1 MASKSNEL
9 ADVSEDAFAVV
20 ARELATGKTDEALW
34 TKAFALQNGDESATK
49 AHYIRLRVEKLQQ
62 LNDSKAPDGNEQP
75 RNTSRLTTKPA
86 KTSEETVGEVSLWS
100 RLWARNIDFLICMA
114 LFLPVSFLI
123 SAQSE
128 SLIFSFVIAFVVP
141 GLILILYDAFLT
153 SAFGKTIGKA
163 LFGIRVAR
171 VTGENL
177 PFNVAWNRA
186 FKVWAYGNSGYFVFP
201 VLTLMTWWSARRGI
215 QKNGTSSWDVAAD
228 SCVTQSNI
236 GGFRNVLATTFGV
249 LCFASAIVISV
260 TVKNMNKKVI
270 RDSVIPAATS
280 TKLAPSETPNTFDKF
295 DSYQGL
301 TLGMSM
307 DEVIQAIGQ
316 PSDVLEA
323 STDPGWEGFKKVIRR
338 DDLQASIKNYPDWQY
353 ENVATSTRIDVSFS
367 ENTKLLIKIGCY
379 AKLAG
384 ECGLLGITTGMSPS
398 QIQDRLGR
406 PEYEKTENAT
416 LIWDYAKRQTLIYF
430 SENSSYMITVENY
443 FNRYDK

>member
-215 QKNGTSSWDVAAD
+215 QKTGTSSWDVAAD

-236 GGFRNVLATTFGV
+236 GSFRNVLVTAFGV
-249 LCFASAIVISV
+249 LCFVSAITISAA
-260 TVKNMNKKVI
+260 VKYTNKKVI
-270 RDSVIPAATS
+270 KDSVIPTAEKSVPNNSSGGIDFSYHPEQPKTDSTTPSTS
-280 TKLAPSETPNTFDKF
+280 GPWMAFRKQEVLDSIKDGTAGYAIRAWSGNAFDQFDSVEQITQKALSHDVRLRDSRVWSAVQAWQNILISVEDLDPNEALYQAVDSVLLGLKENNICYPNTDFDVQKIEETNGRKPKRGGKYIIF
-295 DSYQGL
+295 SKCS
-301 TLGMSM
+301 TLR
-307 DEVIQAIGQ
+307 A
-316 PSDVLEA
+316 
-323 STDPGWEGFKKVIRR
+323 
-338 DDLQASIKNYPDWQY
+338 
-353 ENVATSTRIDVSFS
+353 
-367 ENTKLLIKIGCY
+367 
-379 AKLAG
+379 
-384 ECGLLGITTGMSPS
+384 
-398 QIQDRLGR
+398 
-406 PEYEKTENAT
+406 
-416 LIWDYAKRQTLIYF
+416 
-430 SENSSYMITVENY
+430 
-443 FNRYDK
+443 